1 VRQIAPDMFAP
12 VYRDPHAP
20 QHKPPP
26 PPPPKPAPAPAAT
39 KAAVPKPQP
48 TAALAPS
55 RAHPYGA
62 CAPEAPDF
70 VVCLGAAVES
80 ADREV
85 EAAEH
90 STLAGLGVRP
100 GVNPVVADGAARALR
115 AAGGAWRALR
125 DVECAD
131 LPLIENGL
139 IGSLYERRLICRIR
153 RDIER
158 VEFLRA
164 RYGAGG

>member
-1 VRQIAPDMFAP
+1 MRQIAPDLFEP

-26 PPPPKPAPAPAAT
+26 PPPAPKPAPVAT
-39 KAAVPKPQP
+39 KAAVPKPP
-48 TAALAPS
+48 PAVAMAPS

-62 CAPEAPDF
+62 CAPAAPDF
-70 VVCLGAAVES
+70 VVCLGGAVES
-80 ADREV
+80 ADHEV

-90 STLAGLGVRP
+90 AVLAGLSERP
-100 GVNPVVADGAARALR
+100 GVNPVVADGAARSLR

-139 IGSLYERRLICRIR
+139 MGSLYERRLLCRLR
-153 RDIER
+153 RDIAR